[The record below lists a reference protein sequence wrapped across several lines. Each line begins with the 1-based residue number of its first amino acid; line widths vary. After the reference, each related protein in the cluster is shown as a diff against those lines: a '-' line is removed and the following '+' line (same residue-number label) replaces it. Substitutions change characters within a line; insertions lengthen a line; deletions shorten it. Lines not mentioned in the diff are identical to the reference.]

1 VTGAGAARSEGAST
15 PARAAA
21 AAATFLAG
29 LSSCRPAAPP
39 PPGPMASTLL
49 ATAAEL
55 GAAPEAL
62 VQAWAEIDRI
72 ATRVE
77 LRKSSHD
84 DAPGGEVAAL
94 TAVVFDDLGF
104 VREIDDHDP
113 RFFLLPSVLAERRGS
128 CLGLGAVV
136 LMVAE
141 RVGLPLDGVRVPGHF
156 FVRTR
161 GPAARNVE
169 LLRRGEVMP
178 DAWYRQKY
186 GPWPEGPGRYFVPLS
201 PAETSAIFWFN
212 AGNFAR
218 AQGDLARARRAYQR
232 AVAEAP
238 DFAEARAAGGPS
250 SPGVAAPGSPSASPS
265 P

>member
-1 VTGAGAARSEGAST
+1 
-15 PARAAA
+15 
-21 AAATFLAG
+21 
-29 LSSCRPAAPP
+29 
-39 PPGPMASTLL
+39 MASALL

-77 LRKSSHD
+77 RRRRSESD
-84 DAPGGEVAAL
+84 DARAL
-94 TAVVFDDLGF
+94 TAVVFDELGF
-104 VREIDDHDP
+104 VREVDDDDP
-113 RFFLLPSVLAERRGS
+113 RFFLLPSVLADRRGS
-128 CLGLGAVV
+128 CLGLGAVA

-161 GPAARNVE
+161 GPSPRNIE

-186 GPWPEGPGRYFVPLS
+186 GPWPEGAGRYFVPLS
-201 PAETSAIFWFN
+201 VAETSAIFWLN

-218 AQGDLARARRAYQR
+218 SQGDLARARRAYQR
-232 AVAEAP
+232 GVAEAP
-238 DFAEARAAGGPS
+238 DFAEARAAGAPS
-250 SPGVAAPGSPSASPS
+250 IAAPVLPSASPS
-265 P
+265 Q

>member
-1 VTGAGAARSEGAST
+1 M
-15 PARAAA
+15 AAA

-39 PPGPMASTLL
+39 PPGPMASALL

-62 VQAWAEIDRI
+62 VQSWAEIDRI

-77 LRKSSHD
+77 GRRRS
-84 DAPGGEVAAL
+84 GGAEARGDEIAAL

-104 VREIDDHDP
+104 VREVDDDDP
-113 RFFLLPSVLAERRGS
+113 RFFLLPSVLAARRGS
-128 CLGLGAVV
+128 CLGLGAVY

-141 RVGLPLDGVRVPGHF
+141 RIGLPLDGVRVPGHF

-161 GPAARNVE
+161 EASPRNLE

-186 GPWPEGPGRYFVPLS
+186 GPWPEDGGRYFIPLS
-201 PAETSAIFWFN
+201 AAETSAIFWFN

-218 AQGDLARARRAYQR
+218 GQGDLARAGRAYQR
-232 AVAEAP
+232 GVAEAP
-238 DFAEARAAGGPS
+238 DFPEAHAMGAQSAPRV
-250 SPGVAAPGSPSASPS
+250 VAPVLPPASPS

>member
-1 VTGAGAARSEGAST
+1 M
-15 PARAAA
+15 AAA

-39 PPGPMASTLL
+39 PPGPMASALL

-72 ATRVE
+72 AKRVE
-77 LRKSSHD
+77 RRRRSERD
-84 DAPGGEVAAL
+84 DAPGGDVAAV
-94 TAVVFDDLGF
+94 TAVVFDELGF
-104 VREIDDHDP
+104 VREIDDDDP

-161 GPAARNVE
+161 GPSPRNVE

-186 GPWPEGPGRYFVPLS
+186 GPWPEGAGRYFVPLS
-201 PAETSAIFWFN
+201 AEETSAIFWFN

-218 AQGDLARARRAYQR
+218 GQGDRAKARRAYQR

-238 DFAEARAAGGPS
+238 DFAEARAATGAS
-250 SPGVAAPGSPSASPS
+250 SLPGAAPPASPS
-265 P
+265 LPPSRSP